1 MYKET
6 RYLPAGD
13 QGVVIEFG
21 NEISETVNQK
31 VRGMMLAIE
40 SKEISGILEMVP
52 TYRSLLI
59 EYNPLEIQYGP
70 LIDTLRNTEKLL
82 DSIRIP
88 DPVVYEIPTLYG
100 GDHGPD
106 LEFVAGNA
114 GLTTEEVVAIH
125 SSREYLIYMLG
136 FTPGF
141 PYLGGMD
148 ERIATPRL
156 AAPRTR
162 ISGGSVGI
170 AGSQTGIYPVDS
182 PGGWQLIG
190 KTPLKLYDAVSSN
203 PILLSAG
210 NYIRFVPVTEEHY
223 QEIEAQVSKGAY
235 CAIKYPKGR

>member
-21 NEISETVNQK
+21 NEITEAVNQK

-40 SKEISGILEMVP
+40 SKEIAGIVEMVP

-59 EYNPLEIQYGP
+59 EYDSLEVRYGD
-70 LIDTLRNTEKLL
+70 LIETLKRTEKEL
-82 DSIRIP
+82 DSIEIP

-100 GDHGPD
+100 GEHGPD
-106 LEFVAGNA
+106 LDFVSSHS
-114 GLTTEEVVAIH
+114 GLSADQVVSIH
-125 SSREYLIYMLG
+125 SSPEYLIYMLG

-162 ISGGSVGI
+162 ITGGSVGI

-190 KTPLKLYDAVSSN
+190 KTPLKLYDTANTN

-210 NYIRFVPVTEEHY
+210 NYIRFIPVTAENY
-223 QEIEAQVSKGAY
+223 QEIEAQVSAGTY
-235 CAIKYPKGR
+235 TVTKYPKGR